1 MVADGDRMGLWSAV
15 YDYVDC
21 DGVNYYRKEDGFI
34 ISPVKNAEIAAIFE
48 IGRLMK
54 ENSITY

>member
-1 MVADGDRMGLWSAV
+1 MH
-15 YDYVDC
+15 C
-21 DGVNYYRKEDGFI
+21 DGVNYSRKEDGFI

-54 ENSITY
+54 ENSICY